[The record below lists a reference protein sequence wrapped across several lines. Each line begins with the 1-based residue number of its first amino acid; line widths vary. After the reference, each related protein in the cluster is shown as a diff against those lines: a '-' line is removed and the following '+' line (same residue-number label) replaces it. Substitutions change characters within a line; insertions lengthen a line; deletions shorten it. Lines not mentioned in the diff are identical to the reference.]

1 MWTSGAQSAHW
12 MVLLARTDPDAS
24 KHQGISS
31 FLLNMKTPGITV
43 RPLVLMNIRD
53 VFLPERLYGLLT
65 ASFQKS
71 TKELR
76 TLLNTEIFITASCF
90 LLPCPTRPKR
100 HVSHAKRQVAHTK
113 GQMGRTPR
121 HTSRIWREGPT

>member
-43 RPLVLMNIRD
+43 RPLVLMNIMDFVGKGQPLTRQ
-53 VFLPERLYGLLT
+53 GLT
-65 ASFQKS
+65 AV
-71 TKELR
+71 
-76 TLLNTEIFITASCF
+76 
-90 LLPCPTRPKR
+90 P
-100 HVSHAKRQVAHTK
+100 
-113 GQMGRTPR
+113 
-121 HTSRIWREGPT
+121 